1 MCIYISVRISV
12 YTLSSFV
19 FFYIYHCLLV
29 YPGTL
34 MSQNFIIPTILN
46 IFIGIWYYVFMAE
59 MNSLEKLP
67 LHVFCVIARSFY
79 GMLVSFPLDI
89 VLQVVLARMT
99 VWVAIFILALD
110 MFQFISI
117 INQFDAYNLT
127 DALSILFGVVFMI
140 SDAVFIIQLYRHST
154 EQKITTTRNQEG
166 EKEVTKAEPEMIEV
180 LEEVYDTNMIRRRPI
195 KMKF

>member
-1 MCIYISVRISV
+1 
-12 YTLSSFV
+12 
-19 FFYIYHCLLV
+19 
-29 YPGTL
+29 
-34 MSQNFIIPTILN
+34 
-46 IFIGIWYYVFMAE
+46 
-59 MNSLEKLP
+59 
-67 LHVFCVIARSFY
+67 
-79 GMLVSFPLDI
+79 MLVSFPLDT

-154 EQKITTTRNQEG
+154 EQKIKVQDNTTENSDAKQE
-166 EKEVTKAEPEMIEV
+166 EDTDEMVEV
-180 LEEVYDTNMIRRRPI
+180 LEEVYDSNMVRRRSTQ
-195 KMKF
+195 MKF

>member
-1 MCIYISVRISV
+1 
-12 YTLSSFV
+12 
-19 FFYIYHCLLV
+19 
-29 YPGTL
+29 

-59 MNSLEKLP
+59 MNSLEKVP

-79 GMLVSFPLDI
+79 GMLVSFPLDT

-154 EQKITTTRNQEG
+154 EQKIKVQDNTAEKPDAKQE
-166 EKEVTKAEPEMIEV
+166 EDTDQMVEI
-180 LEEVYDTNMIRRRPI
+180 LEEVYDSNMIRRRSTQ
-195 KMKF
+195 MKF

>member
-1 MCIYISVRISV
+1 
-12 YTLSSFV
+12 
-19 FFYIYHCLLV
+19 
-29 YPGTL
+29 
-34 MSQNFIIPTILN
+34 
-46 IFIGIWYYVFMAE
+46 MAE
-59 MNSLEKLP
+59 MNSLEKVP

-79 GMLVSFPLDI
+79 GMLVSFPLDTI
-89 VLQVVLARMT
+89 LQVVLARMT

-154 EQKITTTRNQEG
+154 EQKIKVKDTTETT
-166 EKEVTKAEPEMIEV
+166 VTKQEDTDEMVEV
-180 LEEVYDTNMIRRRPI
+180 LEEVYDNNMIRRRPI
-195 KMKF
+195 QIKF

>member
-1 MCIYISVRISV
+1 
-12 YTLSSFV
+12 
-19 FFYIYHCLLV
+19 
-29 YPGTL
+29 
-34 MSQNFIIPTILN
+34 
-46 IFIGIWYYVFMAE
+46 MAE
-59 MNSLEKLP
+59 MNSLEKVP

-79 GMLVSFPLDI
+79 GMLVSFPLDT

-154 EQKITTTRNQEG
+154 EKKIKVQDTTEPDAKQEDTNQM
-166 EKEVTKAEPEMIEV
+166 VEV
-180 LEEVYDTNMIRRRPI
+180 LEEVYDNNMIRRRQMHTQVYRPP
-195 KMKF
+195 MKF

>member
-1 MCIYISVRISV
+1 
-12 YTLSSFV
+12 
-19 FFYIYHCLLV
+19 
-29 YPGTL
+29 
-34 MSQNFIIPTILN
+34 
-46 IFIGIWYYVFMAE
+46 MAE
-59 MNSLEKLP
+59 MNSLEKVP

-79 GMLVSFPLDI
+79 GMLVSFPLDT

-154 EQKITTTRNQEG
+154 EQKIKVQDTTEPDDAKTKQEDPNQM
-166 EKEVTKAEPEMIEV
+166 VEV
-180 LEEVYDTNMIRRRPI
+180 LEEVYDNNMIRRRQVHTQMHTQVHRAP
-195 KMKF
+195 MKF

>member
-1 MCIYISVRISV
+1 
-12 YTLSSFV
+12 
-19 FFYIYHCLLV
+19 
-29 YPGTL
+29 
-34 MSQNFIIPTILN
+34 
-46 IFIGIWYYVFMAE
+46 MAE
-59 MNSLEKLP
+59 MNSLEKVP

-79 GMLVSFPLDI
+79 GMLVSFPLDT

-154 EQKITTTRNQEG
+154 EQKIKVQDTTEPDAKQEDPNQM
-166 EKEVTKAEPEMIEV
+166 VEV
-180 LEEVYDTNMIRRRPI
+180 LEEVYDNNMIRRRQVHTQMHTQVYRAP
-195 KMKF
+195 MKF

>member
-1 MCIYISVRISV
+1 
-12 YTLSSFV
+12 
-19 FFYIYHCLLV
+19 
-29 YPGTL
+29 
-34 MSQNFIIPTILN
+34 
-46 IFIGIWYYVFMAE
+46 MAE
-59 MNSLEKLP
+59 MNSLEKVP

-79 GMLVSFPLDI
+79 GMLVSFPLDT

-154 EQKITTTRNQEG
+154 DQKIKVKDTTETTDTKQE
-166 EKEVTKAEPEMIEV
+166 EDTDEMVEV
-180 LEEVYDTNMIRRRPI
+180 LEEVYDNNMIRRRSTQ
-195 KMKF
+195 MKF

>member
-1 MCIYISVRISV
+1 
-12 YTLSSFV
+12 
-19 FFYIYHCLLV
+19 
-29 YPGTL
+29 

-59 MNSLEKLP
+59 MNSLEKVP

-79 GMLVSFPLDI
+79 GMLVSFPLDT

-154 EQKITTTRNQEG
+154 EQKIKVQDTTEPDAKQEDTNQMV
-166 EKEVTKAEPEMIEV
+166 EVSEQ
-180 LEEVYDTNMIRRRPI
+180 VYDNNMIRRRQMHTQVHRPP
-195 KMKF
+195 MKF